1 MIPASATDD
10 ARAADGRVERHVPGS
25 VERHVAGSAEH
36 HVPMRRCVLCRAS
49 LPQADLLRFVLD
61 AGAYR
66 FDERRRLGGRG
77 TWVCRDCATTAAT
90 ADNDKRLR
98 SAFRGQ
104 ALNMRE
110 LLRDAL
116 AAGPRRPSAT
126 TARQDGGMD
135 VR

>member
-1 MIPASATDD
+1 MIPAAVTD
-10 ARAADGRVERHVPGS
+10 RAQR
-25 VERHVAGSAEH
+25 
-36 HVPMRRCVLCRAS
+36 HVPMRRCVLCRTS
-49 LPQADLLRFVLD
+49 LPQAGLLRFVLG
-61 AGAYR
+61 AGEYR

-77 TWVCRDCATTAAT
+77 TWICRDCARAYATTAAT
-90 ADNDKRLR
+90 AENDKRLR

-110 LLRDAL
+110 LLQEAL

>member
-1 MIPASATDD
+1 MIPASASNGNLTSGPLLGPKS
-10 ARAADGRVERHVPGS
+10 RKHM
-25 VERHVAGSAEH
+25 
-36 HVPMRRCVLCRAS
+36 PMRRCVLCRTS
-49 LPQADLLRFVLD
+49 LPQADLLRFVLGE
-61 AGAYR
+61 GAYQ
-66 FDERRRLGGRG
+66 FDDRGRLGGRG
-77 TWVCRDCATTAAT
+77 TWVCRPCATNAVAPS
-90 ADNDKRLR
+90 NDKRLR

-110 LLRDAL
+110 LLEKAL

>member
-1 MIPASATDD
+1 
-10 ARAADGRVERHVPGS
+10 V
-25 VERHVAGSAEH
+25 
-36 HVPMRRCVLCRAS
+36 RRCVVCRTS
-49 LPQADLLRFVLD
+49 QPQVDLLRFVRAED
-61 AGAYR
+61 AYV

-77 TWVCRDCATTAAT
+77 TWVCRPCAISAVAS
-90 ADNDKRLR
+90 DNDKRLR

-110 LLRDAL
+110 LLETAL
-116 AAGPRRPSAT
+116 AAGPRRPSAI

>member
-1 MIPASATDD
+1 MIPASVTD
-10 ARAADGRVERHVPGS
+10 RAGP
-25 VERHVAGSAEH
+25 
-36 HVPMRRCVLCRAS
+36 HVPMRRCVLCRTS
-49 LPQADLLRFVLD
+49 LPQGSLLRFVRGED
-61 AGAYR
+61 AYR
-66 FDERRRLGGRG
+66 FDQRRRLGGRG
-77 TWVCRDCATTAAT
+77 TWVCRECARVYAAHTLTAA
-90 ADNDKRLR
+90 NDKRLR

-110 LLRDAL
+110 LLQEAL